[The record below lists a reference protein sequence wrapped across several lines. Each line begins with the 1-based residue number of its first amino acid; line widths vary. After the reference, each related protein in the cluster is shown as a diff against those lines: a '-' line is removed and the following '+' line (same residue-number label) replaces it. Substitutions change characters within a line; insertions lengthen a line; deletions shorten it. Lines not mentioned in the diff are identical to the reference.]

1 MSRVFDAL
9 RQSEQDRTSKIGMQE
24 EPRSGG
30 APDLLREVEG
40 QSVGVGNV
48 ASVHPAPEPSGR
60 VVCISPE
67 LSLAGE
73 KFRMLAIRLKLMNES
88 KPLQT
93 IVVTSSVAEEGKS
106 CTSVNL
112 AYTLARSTGKKVLLL
127 EGDLRRP
134 VQSKNLGLAQGP
146 GVTEYLRSEGK
157 ASDFIYRLDDLPL
170 WFMPAGV
177 CEENPADLLQT
188 ARASELM
195 SRLRTWFDWIIID
208 APPLLPLADTNI
220 WSRMADGILLVVRQG
235 KTPKKMLRE
244 GLESLH
250 DANVLGVV
258 FNDSTG
264 RDAPYY
270 YANYAYT
277 NARKPHSAGNNG
289 AGD

>member
-9 RQSEQDRTSKIGMQE
+9 RQSEQQRTGRTE
-24 EPRSGG
+24 ETEVPSSE
-30 APDLLREVEG
+30 APDLLRGMED
-40 QSVGVGNV
+40 QSVGTGGMERL
-48 ASVHPAPEPSGR
+48 HPHPEPSGR

-67 LSLAGE
+67 LTLGAE
-73 KFRMLAIRLKLMNES
+73 KFRLLAIRLKLMNES
-88 KPLQT
+88 KPVQA
-93 IVVTSSVAEEGKS
+93 IVVTSSIAEEGKS

-112 AYTLARSTGKKVLLL
+112 AFTLARATGKKVLLL

-134 VQSKNLGLAQGP
+134 AQSDHLGIPQKP
-146 GVTEYLRSEGK
+146 GLTEYLRSKEE
-157 ASDFIYRLDDLPL
+157 ASQFIYKIDELPL
-170 WFMPAGV
+170 WFMPAGS
-177 CEENPADLLQT
+177 CDENAADLLQCD
-188 ARASELM
+188 RAPELM
-195 SRLRTWFDWIIID
+195 ARLRTWFDWIIID
-208 APPLLPLADTNI
+208 APPLLPLADANI
-220 WSRMADGILLVVRQG
+220 WSRLADGILLVVRQG
-235 KTPKKMLRE
+235 KTPKRMLRA

-277 NARKPHSAGNNG
+277 NARRRELAANNG